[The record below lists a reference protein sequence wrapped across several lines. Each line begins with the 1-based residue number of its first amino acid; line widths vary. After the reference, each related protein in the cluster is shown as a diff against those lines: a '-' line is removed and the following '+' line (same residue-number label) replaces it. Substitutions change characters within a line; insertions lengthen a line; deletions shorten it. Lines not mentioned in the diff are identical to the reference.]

1 MKSYQATWEDAEAS
15 RQVELVVNYRLDE
28 TRAELARVE
37 ISDVTPTRVS
47 FLCSKS
53 GKVKRSI
60 GVWTEGGRRLLAR
73 QAAAAGR
80 LMTLAQEIAEGQ
92 LVEIHHAMPK
102 VTSVATP
109 VLQA

>member
-15 RQVELVVNYRLDE
+15 RHVELVVNYRLDQ
-28 TRAELARVE
+28 ARVE
-37 ISDVTPTRVS
+37 LGDVTPTRVS
-47 FLCSKS
+47 FLCSK
-53 GKVKRSI
+53 
-60 GVWTEGGRRLLAR
+60 TESGRRILAR

>member
-15 RQVELVVNYRLDE
+15 RHVELVVNYRLDQ
-28 TRAELARVE
+28 ARVE

-60 GVWTEGGRRLLAR
+60 SVWTEGGRRLLAR

-80 LMTLAQEIAEGQ
+80 LKTLAQEIAEGR

-102 VTSVATP
+102 SASAATP